1 MTKAENPIS
10 TEIEPQHLIL
20 EADNTGNTEEP
31 NPLEESMYTDIDEE
45 AEDKEDRGGVD
56 DKESTSLPTLQP
68 SPHTQ
73 PLTEQIAASQ
83 P

>member
-10 TEIEPQHLIL
+10 TKTEPQHLIP

-31 NPLEESMYTDIDEE
+31 NPLEESIYTNIDKE

-56 DKESTSLPTLQP
+56 NKESTSLPTL
-68 SPHTQ
+68 
-73 PLTEQIAASQ
+73 
-83 P
+83 